1 MYQNSIFWYKIVL
14 GLTKASNQS
23 ESNNWQIPYLCF
35 ISKAANLEQLL
46 NTKTVEWMHF
56 LADDIEIKM
65 LIFSN
70 PSWYISSVTVKSPP
84 PQHLNTL
91 TLTHNSFLT
100 SHLVLHS
107 CQVSQ
112 LTIYIP
118 SGGGGG
124 GGWWGQT
131 KQHYIILVS
140 WPSRLP
146 SCKSVILSLTAS
158 LNWNTILAFA
168 SIQC

>member
-56 LADDIEIKM
+56 VVDDIEIKM

-107 CQVSQ
+107 CQVSL
-112 LTIYIP
+112 LTIWHISVVVMVVIIMVMVARDKP
-118 SGGGGG
+118 N
-124 GGWWGQT
+124 T
-131 KQHYIILVS
+131 IILSSLVDLPAWPVS
-140 WPSRLP
+140 W
-146 SCKSVILSLTAS
+146 
-158 LNWNTILAFA
+158 
-168 SIQC
+168 

>member
-35 ISKAANLEQLL
+35 ISSKTLTQLL
-46 NTKTVEWMHF
+46 NTKTVEWVECILWKMIWRYR
-56 LADDIEIKM
+56 DVEI
-65 LIFSN
+65 
-70 PSWYISSVTVKSPP
+70 PSVSSPP

-107 CQVSQ
+107 CQVSL
-112 LTIYIP
+112 LTLYIP
-118 SGGGGG
+118 SGGGDEG

>member
-1 MYQNSIFWYKIVL
+1 MYQNSIFRYKIVL

-23 ESNNWQIPYLCF
+23 ESNNWQIPYLSF

-56 LADDIEIKM
+56 LLDDIEIKM
-65 LIFSN
+65 SIFSN
-70 PSWYISSVTVKSPP
+70 PFWYISSVKSPPP

-91 TLTHNSFLT
+91 TLRHNSFLT

-107 CQVSQ
+107 CQVSL
-112 LTIYIP
+112 LTLYIP
-118 SGGGGG
+118 SGGGDEG

-131 KQHYIILVS
+131 KQHYIILVT
-140 WPSRLP
+140 WPSSLA
-146 SCKSVILSLTAS
+146 SSKSVVILSLTAS
-158 LNWNTILAFA
+158 LNWKYNLVLV
-168 SIQC
+168 